1 MKLQFWLILLLL
13 LAAASALADANEV
26 YHLKLLAVQEA
37 GDHLKG
43 SGAELFL
50 ELNEGSG
57 RVFLETFPL
66 TKIDTQISTRFA
78 KDIACKH
85 FKLNCDKYDY
95 IFTIKADSNIIGG
108 PSAGAAIAALTT
120 IATLDLDYDEK
131 IAITGTINSGGII
144 GPVGGVKEK
153 VEAAQ
158 ESGLKTVL
166 IAKNNGYRGENQTDV
181 IDYARENLSLEV
193 TEVNDLD
200 EVILHL
206 TGVDLNHKEFTVI
219 EDPNYTKIMGNLQN
233 ALCQRAEEIEAEIL
247 EKGFFLDREI
257 QRDIRM
263 RKGRADNATLTK
275 DYYSAASFC
284 FGLNI
289 QLKTKLL
296 EMQNATKGRITREFT
311 HLERRAKA
319 VEETLDQEKIETIT
333 DLQTLMVVKERLND
347 VNQQIEESRINSHK
361 LSELYSLLSYA
372 EERLFSAVS
381 WMEFFKME
389 GKKFVMNAELLRE
402 SCMQKISESEE
413 RNQYASLFAPQHDV
427 SDKING
433 AKKALEEDGFALC
446 LIIAS
451 QAKAQSNAVLS
462 SMGLREEIIDDF
474 IESKRTVTERII
486 AENTAEGMFP
496 ILGYSYYQ
504 YANSLQDHEKISAL
518 LYLEYALEMSEISI
532 YFPEE
537 KTFLENAQLSL
548 SINEKWLYLVLGF
561 AAGVAI
567 SLYLVIKNP
576 LWFRQKKKVKKN
588 KSKEIDTAI
597 EKLP

>member
-263 RKGRADNATLTK
+263 RKG
-275 DYYSAASFC
+275 Y
-284 FGLNI
+284 LN
-289 QLKTKLL
+289 
-296 EMQNATKGRITREFT
+296 
-311 HLERRAKA
+311 
-319 VEETLDQEKIETIT
+319 
-333 DLQTLMVVKERLND
+333 
-347 VNQQIEESRINSHK
+347 
-361 LSELYSLLSYA
+361 
-372 EERLFSAVS
+372 
-381 WMEFFKME
+381 
-389 GKKFVMNAELLRE
+389 
-402 SCMQKISESEE
+402 
-413 RNQYASLFAPQHDV
+413 
-427 SDKING
+427 
-433 AKKALEEDGFALC
+433 
-446 LIIAS
+446 
-451 QAKAQSNAVLS
+451 
-462 SMGLREEIIDDF
+462 
-474 IESKRTVTERII
+474 
-486 AENTAEGMFP
+486 
-496 ILGYSYYQ
+496 
-504 YANSLQDHEKISAL
+504 
-518 LYLEYALEMSEISI
+518 
-532 YFPEE
+532 
-537 KTFLENAQLSL
+537 
-548 SINEKWLYLVLGF
+548 
-561 AAGVAI
+561 
-567 SLYLVIKNP
+567 
-576 LWFRQKKKVKKN
+576 
-588 KSKEIDTAI
+588 
-597 EKLP
+597 